1 MTRLM
6 IIEFLCYIS
15 FVCIT
20 LYLFIYIHQQVP
32 EPYMDEYFHF
42 HQAANYCSG
51 NYRHWD
57 PSITTPP
64 GLYFV
69 THILEIILNSIQI
82 LTQTFGQ
89 CSLGLARFTNVIF
102 ILILPFV
109 FMKYLQKIKKEDGQT
124 SLLSGICITCHPL
137 IYFFT
142 FLYYTDVG
150 SLFFAM
156 ISLTSHVYHYHLYS
170 AMFSLIALTFRQT
183 NIIIVAY
190 EIGLTI
196 IEEFR
201 SKSKQS
207 HILHV
212 YTLRSSDTIDTK
224 EYFLVLWKYA
234 RTEMK
239 LILELLPT
247 ILWKCQYHFYVI
259 LLFFIYFIKNNY
271 SITLGHQEHHQMVLH
286 LAQMHY
292 YAIYT
297 AFFVSAHLLTVTNF
311 LRLYHFLR
319 THPFVFLLLLILINL
334 SIKYYTYEHLFLL
347 SDNRHYTFY
356 IWSRLFKRYTQF
368 RYLITPFYGIAII
381 LLYFQI
387 YDRSL
392 LNILLLLISIILLTI
407 FQKLL
412 EFRYFILP
420 FILLRLAINDK
431 KSTKLY
437 IELSQ
442 AILLNGITIYI
453 FCHRTFIW
461 STQPDIIQRFM
472 Y

>member
-1 MTRLM
+1 MSRTKS
-6 IIEFLCYIS
+6 Y
-15 FVCIT
+15 
-20 LYLFIYIHQQVP
+20 
-32 EPYMDEYFHF
+32 
-42 HQAANYCSG
+42 YCSG
-51 NYRHWD
+51 NYKHWD

-64 GLYFV
+64 GLYIM
-69 THILEIILNSIQI
+69 THLFEMILNSLQI
-82 LTQTFGQ
+82 LDKTFGQ

-102 ILILPFV
+102 MLALPFI
-109 FMKYLQKIKKEDGQT
+109 FMKYLEKIKKEDKQT
-124 SLLSGICITCHPL
+124 SMLSAICISCHPL

-156 ISLTSHVYHYHLYS
+156 VSLTIHVYHYYLWS
-170 AMFSLIALTFRQT
+170 AMFSIIALTFRQT

-201 SKSKQS
+201 LKNKQS

-212 YTLRSSDTIDTK
+212 YTSRSSDTINIK
-224 EYFLVLWKYA
+224 EYITVLWKYS
-234 RTEMK
+234 RLEIK
-239 LILELLPT
+239 FILNLIQS
-247 ILWKCQYHFYVI
+247 IIWKCRYHLCVI
-259 LLFFIYFIKNNY
+259 ILFLIFFIKNNY
-271 SITLGHQEHHQMVLH
+271 SMTLGHQEHHQIVLH

-292 YAIYT
+292 YVVYT
-297 AFFVSAHLLTVTNF
+297 SFFVSAHLLTKTNL
-311 LRLYHFLR
+311 LRLLR
-319 THPFVFLLLLILINL
+319 FIRSHSIICILLLLLINA
-334 SIKYYTYEHLFLL
+334 SIKYFTYEHLFLI

-356 IWSRLFKRYTQF
+356 IWSRLFKRYTLF
-368 RYLITPFYGIAII
+368 RYLLTPIYSICII

-420 FILLRLAINDK
+420 FIILRLSINDK
-431 KSTKLY
+431 KTWGLVFEF
-437 IELSQ
+437 IQ
-442 AILLNGITIYI
+442 AIIINIITLYV
-453 FCHRTFIW
+453 FCHRTFFW
-461 STQPDIIQRFM
+461 STHPNIIQRFM

>member
-1 MTRLM
+1 
-6 IIEFLCYIS
+6 
-15 FVCIT
+15 
-20 LYLFIYIHQQVP
+20 
-32 EPYMDEYFHF
+32 MDEYFHF

-51 NYRHWD
+51 NYKHWD

-64 GLYFV
+64 GLYLM
-69 THILEIILNSIQI
+69 THLLETILNSLQI
-82 LTQTFGQ
+82 LNKTFGQ

-102 ILILPFV
+102 MLALPFI
-109 FMKYLQKIKKEDGQT
+109 FMKYLKKIKKEDEQT
-124 SLLSGICITCHPL
+124 SMLSALCISCHPL

-156 ISLTSHVYHYHLYS
+156 VSLTTHVYHYHLWS
-170 AMFSLIALTFRQT
+170 AMFSIIALTFRQT

-190 EIGLTI
+190 EIGLTL

-201 SKSKQS
+201 LKNKQS

-212 YTLRSSDTIDTK
+212 YTSRSSDTIETK
-224 EYFLVLWKYA
+224 EYLTVLWKYG
-234 RTEMK
+234 RLEIK
-239 LILELLPT
+239 LILNL
-247 ILWKCQYHFYVI
+247 IQSIIWKCRYNLCVI
-259 LLFFIYFIKNNY
+259 ILFLIFFIKNNY
-271 SITLGHQEHHQMVLH
+271 SMTLGHQEHHQIVLH

-297 AFFVSAHLLTVTNF
+297 AFFVSAHLLTKTNL
-311 LRLYHFLR
+311 LRLLR
-319 THPFVFLLLLILINL
+319 FIRSHPIACILLLLLINA
-334 SIKYYTYEHLFLL
+334 SIKYFTYEHLFLI

-356 IWSRLFKRYTQF
+356 IWSRLFKRYTLF
-368 RYLITPFYGIAII
+368 RYLLTPIYSICII

-392 LNILLLLISIILLTI
+392 LNILLLLICTILLTV

-420 FILLRLAINDK
+420 FILLRLSINDK
-431 KSTKLY
+431 KTWRLVVEFFLAIIINIITLY
-437 IELSQ
+437 V
-442 AILLNGITIYI
+442 

-461 STQPDIIQRFM
+461 STHPNIIQRFM

>member
-1 MTRLM
+1 MAHLM
-6 IIEFLCYIS
+6 IVNLILYTLFA
-15 FVCIT
+15 VIT
-20 LYLFIYIHQQVP
+20 LYLFAYVHQQVQ

-64 GLYFV
+64 GLYLI
-69 THILEIILNSIQI
+69 THSIEMILNNIQ
-82 LTQTFGQ
+82 LLNKTFGP

-102 ILILPFV
+102 MLALPFV
-109 FMKYLQKIKKEDGQT
+109 FIKYLKKMKKEDEKT
-124 SLLSGICITCHPL
+124 STLSALCISCHPL

-156 ISLTSHVYHYHLYS
+156 ISLTTYVYHYHLWS

-201 SKSKQS
+201 LKSKQS

-212 YTLRSSDTIDTK
+212 YTSRSSDTIDLK
-224 EYFLVLWKYA
+224 EYLTVLWKYG
-234 RTEMK
+234 RIEIK
-239 LILELLPT
+239 FILKIFQT
-247 ILWKCQYHFYVI
+247 ILWKCRYNICVI
-259 LLFFIYFIKNNY
+259 IFFIICFIKNNY

-297 AFFVSAHLLTVTNF
+297 AFFVCAHLLTSTNF
-311 LRLYHFLR
+311 LRLYRFLR
-319 THPFVFLLLLILINL
+319 THPIIFLILLLLINL
-334 SIKYYTYEHLFLL
+334 SIKYYTYEHLFLI

-356 IWSRLFKRYTQF
+356 IWSRLFKRYSQF
-368 RYLITPFYGIAII
+368 RYLISPIYGICII

-392 LNILLLLISIILLTI
+392 LNILLLLICIILLTI

-420 FILLRLAINDK
+420 FILLRLSINDK
-431 KSTKLY
+431 KTSKL
-437 IELSQ
+437 ILELIQ
-442 AILLNGITIYI
+442 AIIINGITLYI
-453 FCHRTFIW
+453 FCHRTFSWPTHPNIL
-461 STQPDIIQRFM
+461 QRFM

>member
-1 MTRLM
+1 
-6 IIEFLCYIS
+6 
-15 FVCIT
+15 
-20 LYLFIYIHQQVP
+20 
-32 EPYMDEYFHF
+32 MDEYFHF

-51 NYRHWD
+51 NYKHWD

-64 GLYFV
+64 GLYLM
-69 THILEIILNSIQI
+69 THLLETILNSLQI
-82 LTQTFGQ
+82 LNKTFGQ

-102 ILILPFV
+102 MLALPFI
-109 FMKYLQKIKKEDGQT
+109 FMKYLKKIKKEDEQT
-124 SLLSGICITCHPL
+124 SMLSALCISCHPL

-156 ISLTSHVYHYHLYS
+156 VSLTTHVYHYHLWS
-170 AMFSLIALTFRQT
+170 AMFSIIALTFRQT

-190 EIGLTI
+190 EIGLTL

-201 SKSKQS
+201 LKNKQS

-212 YTLRSSDTIDTK
+212 YTSRSSDTIETK
-224 EYFLVLWKYA
+224 EYLTVLWKYG
-234 RTEMK
+234 RLEIK
-239 LILELLPT
+239 LILNL
-247 ILWKCQYHFYVI
+247 IQSIIWKCRYNLCVI
-259 LLFFIYFIKNNY
+259 ILFLIFFIKNNY
-271 SITLGHQEHHQMVLH
+271 SMTLGHQEHHQIVMH

-297 AFFVSAHLLTVTNF
+297 AFFVSAHLLTKTNL
-311 LRLYHFLR
+311 LRLLR
-319 THPFVFLLLLILINL
+319 FIRSHPIACILLLLLINA
-334 SIKYYTYEHLFLL
+334 SIKYFTYEHLFLI

-356 IWSRLFKRYTQF
+356 IWSRLFKRYTLF
-368 RYLITPFYGIAII
+368 RYLLTPIYSICII

-392 LNILLLLISIILLTI
+392 LNILLLLICTILLTV

-420 FILLRLAINDK
+420 FILLRLSINDK
-431 KSTKLY
+431 KTWRLVVEFFLAIIINIITLY
-437 IELSQ
+437 V
-442 AILLNGITIYI
+442 

-461 STQPDIIQRFM
+461 STHPNIIQRFM

>member
-1 MTRLM
+1 M
-6 IIEFLCYIS
+6 
-15 FVCIT
+15 
-20 LYLFIYIHQQVP
+20 YIHQQVP

-64 GLYFV
+64 GLYFL
-69 THILEIILNSIQI
+69 THILEITLDNLQI
-82 LTQTFGQ
+82 LHQSFGQ

-102 ILILPFV
+102 ILILPFIFV
-109 FMKYLQKIKKEDGQT
+109 KYLQKLKEMDQQT
-124 SLLSGICITCHPL
+124 SILSSICITCHPL

-156 ISLTSHVYHYHLYS
+156 LSLTTHVYHYHFSS
-170 AMFSLIALTFRQT
+170 ALFSLVALTFRQT
-183 NIIIVAY
+183 NIIVVAY

-201 SKSKQS
+201 LHSKQS

-212 YTLRSSDTIDTK
+212 YTLRSSDKIEMK

-234 RTEMK
+234 RMEIK
-239 LILELLPT
+239 FIFHLLPS
-247 ILWKCQYHFYVI
+247 IARKCQYHVCVI
-259 LLFFIYFIKNNY
+259 LLFIFYFIKNNY
-271 SITLGHQEHHQMVLH
+271 SVTLGHQEHHQMVLH

-297 AFFVSAHLLTVTNF
+297 AFFVSAHLVTVTNF
-311 LRLYHFLR
+311 CRLWRFIR
-319 THPFVFLLLLILINL
+319 THPLVFLVLLVLINL
-334 SIKYYTYEHLFLL
+334 SIKYFTYEHLFLL

-356 IWSRLFKRYTQF
+356 IWSRLFKRYSQF
-368 RYLITPFYGIAII
+368 RYIITPVYAVSIV

-431 KSTKLY
+431 KSSKLY
-437 IELSQ
+437 FELCQ
-442 AILLNGITIYI
+442 AIVFNVLTIYI
-453 FCHRTFIW
+453 FCHRTFVW
-461 STQPDIIQRFM
+461 STHPNEIQRFM